1 MTQVWS
7 RNDPANSDM
16 EGMQIT
22 LSEVLAKYDDPILF
36 TSKIGFEEYIFLNVD
51 DVEDGYLLVAS
62 STTPEVISLLK
73 DNKLS
78 ILGALRSGDFIVVEC
93 SSDYA
98 VRRYWPINIE
108 GFDQSLLP
116 DAGAALSLEVDGVA
130 DTVDQA
136 KSYFSIRLSG
146 GFLGQESM
154 AFHQFKKMVDNA
166 YIVAR
171 KLLAPAEVKSSKSQV
186 YDFHIT
192 EPEFGSLII
201 NIEKPQLPR
210 QAIVSRYFQGDAIDT
225 SALRG
230 IFWDTKNK
238 TLANLQELKRTLE
251 VGELDENAVSNFALL
266 IRDISSIFPDQRD
279 LFSDIEF
286 SGELDGSWRT
296 LKFNSEDT
304 AELKEA
310 HRKFFEKPQF
320 VTGVIS
326 IINEGTYNVVIKV
339 LGTNEVRCN
348 FSAADFEEMKAM
360 EHFQT
365 GNMLR
370 AHGVIYSR
378 SRRDIMTCDSA
389 ADVFLKVDDPTEN

>member
-1 MTQVWS
+1 MTEVWS
-7 RNDPANSDM
+7 RNDPSNSDM

-22 LSEVLAKYDDPILF
+22 LTEVLAKYDDPILF
-36 TSKIGFEEYIFLNVD
+36 TSRIGFEEYIFLNVVD
-51 DVEDGYLLVAS
+51 IDDGYILAAS

-78 ILGALRSGDFIVVEC
+78 ILGALRSEDFIVVEC
-93 SSDYA
+93 GYDHT

-108 GFDQSLLP
+108 RFDQSLLP
-116 DAGAALSLEVDGVA
+116 DPGTALSLEIEGVA

-146 GFLGQESM
+146 GVLGQDSM

-166 YIVAR
+166 YVVAR

-186 YDFHIT
+186 YDFQIT

-210 QAIVSRYFQGDAIDT
+210 QEIVSRYFRGESIDP
-225 SALRG
+225 SALTE
-230 IFWDTKNK
+230 IFRDTKNK
-238 TLANLQELKRTLE
+238 TLGNLEDLKRTLE
-251 VGELDENAVSNFALL
+251 VGELDDNAVSNFSLL
-266 IRDISSIFPDQRD
+266 IRDISSIFPDRRD

-286 SGELDGSWRT
+286 SGELDGSWKR
-296 LKFNSEDT
+296 LKFDSEDT
-304 AELKEA
+304 ADLKEA
-310 HRKFFEKPQF
+310 HRKFLEKPQF

-326 IINEGTYNVVIKV
+326 IINEGSHNVVIKV

-348 FSAADFEEMKAM
+348 FSPADFEEMKEM

-370 AHGVIYSR
+370 AHGIIFSR
-378 SRRDIMTCDSA
+378 SRRDMMNCDGAAEISLRADGSA
-389 ADVFLKVDDPTEN
+389 